1 MVVPESHTKLSH
13 NAKLILETKKFAP
26 KEMFFPII
34 ISNSAKRIAFHFR
47 REEIGIGDK
56 GRRTHYLPVVDTNR
70 MRRNETFLY
79 REGKKKDRNSLVQD
93 KKGHLQNRLCAA
105 H

>member
-1 MVVPESHTKLSH
+1 LLQNKC
-13 NAKLILETKKFAP
+13 
-26 KEMFFPII
+26 FFFII

-93 KKGHLQNRLCAA
+93 KKATFKIGYAQHITVNRDKSRLIKYLYMYIG
-105 H
+105 